1 MHRRILKDCKVAN
14 ASVHVDAL
22 PVPHP
27 LLGAIVQEQ
36 NYNPDTDP
44 TWIGIRNGVEELFGA
59 GDDDGAPLLVQ
70 HPVVVQ
76 PHVDLQQPPPNEPVA
91 EPVAVEEPT
100 VEEPVIDML
109 IVEKIVVSQPLDDVP
124 VLDAALESGPS
135 SRVVDKGKRIVEDS
149 EAGMLTEKEYYR
161 LVR

>member
-1 MHRRILKDCKVAN
+1 MEAYFKACKVAD
-14 ASVHVDAL
+14 ASVNADAL
-22 PVPHP
+22 PVPHS

-44 TWIGIRNGVEELFGA
+44 TLIGIRNGVEELFRA
-59 GDDDGAPLLVQ
+59 GDDDGVPLLVQ

-91 EPVAVEEPT
+91 EPVAVEEPI

-124 VLDAALESGPS
+124 VVSQPVDMMMVEENIV
-135 SRVVDKGKRIVEDS
+135 RV
-149 EAGMLTEKEYYR
+149 
-161 LVR
+161 